1 MNTTEMK
8 QNDQIKIHQ
17 AGIQQAN
24 YQIHWMAHVV
34 YSDVMVCLRS
44 PWLSYEEMIQEIRSN
59 GEKASY
65 QNDKIYW
72 QLVSRQTSVNIPV
85 SKLTPPVY
93 IMLLPIS
100 KDGIC
105 IPPNEEKCKNIQK
118 SVPGQITYKKKT
130 LNDGLFGLFDLD
142 ITEEFVF
149 LNEFPVTGDM
159 ILAEYEIDKQYYPI
173 TADMIRESIQVT
185 HKKGLKCELR
195 IAQGMENI
203 YRLNE
208 NGN

>member
-105 IPPNEEKCKNIQK
+105 IPPNEEECKNIQK

-130 LNDGLFGLFDLD
+130 LNNGLLGLD

-159 ILAEYEIDKQYYPI
+159 ILAEYKINEQCYPI
-173 TADMIRESIQVT
+173 TADMIREPIQVT

-203 YRLNE
+203 YKLNE